1 MPDTTCFIFVESE
14 VDKRGKLY
22 KAVKDKGRVVEMGR
36 QDEKTLI
43 MWLAGQMKREGKR
56 VQESTLRYLLAKTG
70 TDMENLEKEFTRMV
84 SEHKDTIYMVCYMF
98 SKDNAEVEDL
108 YQEILINLWRS
119 LPKFEQRSSVKTWI
133 WRISLNTCISI
144 DRKKRRRSSLPLE
157 LDIDLYN
164 DSDRDTKQ
172 IKMLHDRINRLG
184 VFDRAIILLWLEN
197 MSYEEIGAI
206 VGISTKNVSV
216 RLYRI
221 KEQLKTMK

>member
-1 MPDTTCFIFVESE
+1 
-14 VDKRGKLY
+14 
-22 KAVKDKGRVVEMGR
+22 
-36 QDEKTLI
+36 
-43 MWLAGQMKREGKR
+43 
-56 VQESTLRYLLAKTG
+56 
-70 TDMENLEKEFTRMV
+70 
-84 SEHKDTIYMVCYMF
+84 MVCYMF

-172 IKMLHDRINRLG
+172 IKLLHERINRLG
-184 VFDRAIILLWLEN
+184 PFDRAIILLWLEN

-206 VGISTKNVSV
+206 VGISEKSVSV